1 MALLRART
9 MSNAELRREIVA
21 VAERAAAAID
31 GNPESAAALRALLR
45 RHGPEQLA
53 RILWQYVR
61 QRTRYIA
68 ESGTQRV
75 RYPAA
80 LLREGVGDCKSTG
93 IFLASMLRAAGVPVL
108 LRFVQT
114 HGRPWYGHVYA
125 VAPGVG
131 PVDPLLPFGTEVDYL
146 RREDHNL

>member
-1 MALLRART
+1 MN
-9 MSNAELRREIVA
+9 NAGLRREIVA
-21 VAERAAAAID
+21 VARRAAEAIER
-31 GNPESAAALRALLR
+31 NPESAAAVRSLAR
-45 RHGPEQLA
+45 RHGPEDLA
-53 RILWQYVR
+53 RILWEYVR
-61 QRTRYIA
+61 RRTRYHA
-68 ESGTQRV
+68 ESGVQRV

-93 IFLASMLRAAGVPVL
+93 IFLSSMLKAAGVPVV

-125 VAPGVG
+125 VAPGIG

>member
-1 MALLRART
+1 
-9 MSNAELRREIVA
+9 MSNADLRREIVA
-21 VAERAAAAID
+21 VGRRAVQAIRS
-31 GNPESAAALRALLR
+31 NPESRREIHALAE

-53 RILWQYVR
+53 RILWRYVR
-61 QRTRYIA
+61 ERTRYRA

-80 LLREGVGDCKSTG
+80 LLREGIGDCKSTG
-93 IFLASMLRAAGVPVL
+93 IFIASMMAAAGIPVV

-114 HGRPWYGHVYA
+114 PGRPWYGHVYA
-125 VAPGVG
+125 VADGIG
-131 PVDPLLPFGTEVDYL
+131 PVDPLLPFGTEVEYL